1 MLKSCQRATI
11 YSKQCL
17 AFKIRFKQSKGH
29 FQILSDALAQKY
41 RNKIKKTGPRSL
53 QISKK

>member
-17 AFKIRFKQSKGH
+17 AFKIRFQQSKGH

-53 QISKK
+53 QISKR